1 MTDKEK
7 KVVFALIGIMV
18 VILLIVILVRQV
30 GGDDNTNTA
39 TMNETSTTNIA
50 TANEEQYVTQL
61 DDGTKLNTSEDLRG
75 VKTYN
80 DLEISNI
87 QVTSQ
92 DGRTVIIADVK
103 NNAST
108 DHEAEIV
115 KLTFLG
121 ENDEILDV
129 TYPVMPTIPAG
140 GTEQLNSTTTVD
152 AANFKD
158 FIIEA
163 DDR

>member
-7 KVVFALIGIMV
+7 KVVFTLIAIMV
-18 VILLIVILVRQV
+18 IILIVVIIVKQV
-30 GGDDNTNTA
+30 GGGNDNTNTA
-39 TMNETSTTNIA
+39 NMNGTSTTN
-50 TANEEQYVTQL
+50 TANEEKYTTEL
-61 DDGTKLNTSEDLRG
+61 NDGTKLNTSEDLQG

-80 DLEISNI
+80 NLEISNI

-92 DGRTVIIADVK
+92 NGRTVIIADVK

-115 KLTFLG
+115 KLTLLG
-121 ENDEILDV
+121 ENDEVLDV

-140 GTEQLNSTTTVD
+140 GTEQFNSTTTAD
-152 AANFKD
+152 QANFKD
-158 FIIEA
+158 FKIEA